1 MLLKSLMAVAAM
13 LICLS
18 ASAIDKVVKST
29 GLDNEVT
36 SLEELYTSRV
46 LLENSEGNV
55 LCIPSGWDCKVS
67 TVIDAISSNDKGI
80 FYELLP
86 DGDHY
91 LMPIYNVNGDR
102 RRFWA
107 GEAFVNAQP
116 GGGNV
121 IFGLGGDNDQ
131 KGQDGPNLALW
142 DVTYEAGKGFA
153 FHNVGRDIY
162 LSSDAT
168 DARPS
173 EEIVYWKAYTAYHA
187 GYVQEEVFTA
197 YNEATAAARTTETI
211 EALQQAKNDYDQN
224 QDLNAFGDAINAA
237 IDVINACESVNA
249 AYANLDEA
257 GNTIATEV
265 LAKYENKEYANI
277 AELRAAYIPAAKA
290 QTTPGST
297 MTGAIINPSFE
308 FGTLEGWTSTD
319 GGDVAKNYN
328 FAQRTGDKFVERWTA
343 APNTLSD
350 GSLLQTLTG
359 MPNGKYTLT
368 AEMQNKEQGNG
379 DAPGTGFYLVA
390 NDDKTAVKAHG
401 ETVTVSTV
409 VTDNT
414 LTIGT
419 KLIECSGNWVCE
431 DNFQLTYNGP
441 VEPTTYAI
449 TIAEDIENG
458 TITTDV
464 AEAEEGTTVTIT
476 AIPAEGYKLESI
488 SVMNGETPVEVT
500 TENTFVMPA
509 AAVAISAIFAAEAV
523 EPEPETPTF
532 TATLVHTASSTRGS
546 DATITNTVD
555 AEKEHVNQTNF
566 NNVWAA
572 SAYAEFSLADLP
584 NGATITKA
592 TLSYTGIGSG
602 KNRDTDVLY
611 VNAGETIDYEGMP
624 ASSEGVALDATKIET
639 VTFPANATTPF
650 TCDVTEA
657 LKATLASQNYII
669 IKWTN
674 NVGGGDIAGKASE
687 NAPQL
692 VVEYLPGAPEI
703 ANASFEADGEKTA
716 GNSPLTLTGWTFDGV
731 GSEYNDTQLLPAN
744 SESKSQFGS
753 SDPSDGEYSLFFRYG
768 WNGGG
773 NVVTITSDA
782 LTEIP
787 AGDYTLSVDY
797 KQHYAYDE
805 DNQQNENTKV
815 GIALVNGEETI
826 SSEESPAA
834 AATKGATKNTYFNET
849 EWSTLT
855 ASFTADKAI
864 AAGAK
869 VVITLYAAG
878 ARRSDFFLDNV
889 QLIKVPGIELALIDL
904 NKAIENA
911 KAEEAKYT
919 VGDGLFQYPA
929 AQIEPLT
936 TAIAAAENAYA
947 AAESKEAVVAATTA
961 LNNALA
967 SFAPVAT
974 LPAADKQYT
983 LSLQTTD
990 EASPFELNI
999 ATDKISI
1006 ETAGTPVT
1014 FVAQEN
1020 GTYAL
1025 SNGTEYVVYKG
1036 GNDTW
1041 SLTASAEVYGWA
1053 IAAIEGGYTITGKN
1067 GFLGT
1072 NTKDG
1077 ATAGSTCYGDKKTS
1091 NGFYI
1096 WTISDYA
1103 VPVEPTTYAIT
1114 IAESIENGAIVTEP
1128 ANEAEE
1134 GATITITAT
1143 PAEGYKLES
1152 ISVKN
1157 GEEDVEVSAENTFVM
1172 PAAPVTVSATFVED
1186 TVEPTPELP
1195 EIAHEFTSIEELA
1208 GKSFAIINKETGKML
1223 YGTDAQNL
1231 GYDNGDAAIK
1241 ETNTGYYF
1249 KLDTPA
1255 EDAEDATIA
1264 NCHLL
1269 RLITPAGAE
1278 YNIWGNPG
1286 YLNTQPTTG
1295 NCSFILGLN
1304 NQNGQD
1310 IKNGAVWDIQYVE
1323 GKGFTLLNKG
1333 TGLYL
1338 NDNLPAKYD
1347 EPVYW
1352 TFCTFPEEPS
1362 AEIAN
1367 MTLSVKEGATV
1378 DPEDGT
1384 FPVTFGYTATVTPE
1398 DLALPEGI
1406 LTYTVT
1412 PEGGEAQEF
1421 ETDIQLDVN
1430 ERNIYIKDFDKDVE
1444 RYTITIKSVRFH
1456 YIDIETFEY
1465 VDIAT
1470 IPVENLSIVIE
1481 NPVSVNGINAAA
1493 KSNRKV
1499 VENGRVVIY
1508 KNGVKTMSSGVSIR

>member
-1 MLLKSLMAVAAM
+1 MRRMLLKSLMAVAAM

-350 GSLLQTLTG
+350 GSLLQTLTD

-368 AEMQNKEQGNG
+368 AEMHNMEQGNG
-379 DAPGTGFYLVA
+379 SAPGTGFYLVA
-390 NDDKTAVKAHG
+390 NDDKTAVAAHG

-441 VEPTTYAI
+441 VA
-449 TIAEDIENG
+449 
-458 TITTDV
+458 TD
-464 AEAEEGTTVTIT
+464 EELAPLT
-476 AIPAEGYKLESI
+476 A
-488 SVMNGETPVEVT
+488 
-500 TENTFVMPA
+500 
-509 AAVAISAIFAAEAV
+509 
-523 EPEPETPTF
+523 
-532 TATLVHTASSTRGS
+532 
-546 DATITNTVD
+546 
-555 AEKEHVNQTNF
+555 
-566 NNVWAA
+566 
-572 SAYAEFSLADLP
+572 
-584 NGATITKA
+584 
-592 TLSYTGIGSG
+592 
-602 KNRDTDVLY
+602 
-611 VNAGETIDYEGMP
+611 
-624 ASSEGVALDATKIET
+624 
-639 VTFPANATTPF
+639 
-650 TCDVTEA
+650 
-657 LKATLASQNYII
+657 
-669 IKWTN
+669 
-674 NVGGGDIAGKASE
+674 
-687 NAPQL
+687 
-692 VVEYLPGAPEI
+692 EI
-703 ANASFEADGEKTA
+703 ANAKLLGVDVTEWEGQTYGTSEIDAAVKAIKVAEYNTVIAAYPMNAGTLIPAFDAWEGGMAANKGQHWDGTATSTYYEQAGDEWGKDSWTNSKTTTVNLPKGKYVIYAAGRNSAGGACSSYIKVNETTQIFPAKGDTGFGIATDGTATFDPSATYANNNVGRGFEYRFIAFEVTADEGEEITLTVGGEATAAKQWMSICTPVLLTTSDNSAIAKQVLTSDIAAAQAIVDAKAGVGEGLFLIPEEAFNTFAAAVDAAKTA
-716 GNSPLTLTGWTFDGV
+716 
-731 GSEYNDTQLLPAN
+731 
-744 SESKSQFGS
+744 
-753 SDPSDGEYSLFFRYG
+753 
-768 WNGGG
+768 
-773 NVVTITSDA
+773 
-782 LTEIP
+782 
-787 AGDYTLSVDY
+787 
-797 KQHYAYDE
+797 
-805 DNQQNENTKV
+805 NENPEATTEEINTA
-815 GIALVNGEETI
+815 IAEL
-826 SSEESPAA
+826 A
-834 AATKGATKNTYFNET
+834 AATETYKN
-849 EWSTLT
+849 SP
-855 ASFTADKAI
+855 
-864 AAGAK
+864 
-869 VVITLYAAG
+869 V
-878 ARRSDFFLDNV
+878 
-889 QLIKVPGIELALIDL
+889 
-904 NKAIENA
+904 NA
-911 KAEEAKYT
+911 
-919 VGDGLFQYPA
+919 
-929 AQIEPLT
+929 
-936 TAIAAAENAYA
+936 
-947 AAESKEAVVAATTA
+947 
-961 LNNALA
+961 
-967 SFAPVAT
+967 
-974 LPAADKQYT
+974 PAADKQYT
-983 LSLQTTD
+983 LSLQTAD
-990 EASPFELNI
+990 EASPFELSI

-1025 SNGTEYVVYKG
+1025 SNGAKYVAYQG
-1036 GNDTW
+1036 GNTW
-1041 SLTASAEVYGWA
+1041 SLTASADVYGWT
-1053 IAAIEGGYTITGKN
+1053 IAAVEGGYTITGKN

-1077 ATAGSTCYGDKKTS
+1077 AAAGSTCYGNKKATD
-1091 NGFYI
+1091 GFYI
-1096 WTISDYA
+1096 WTISEYVA
-1103 VPVEPTTYAIT
+1103 PVEPTTYAIT
-1114 IAESIENGAIVTEP
+1114 IAESIENGAVTTDV
-1128 ANEAEE
+1128 AEAEE
-1134 GATITITAT
+1134 GATVTITAT

-1172 PAAPVTVSATFVED
+1172 PAAPVTISATFVED
-1186 TVEPTPELP
+1186 AVEPDPNLIEIAQSQGKELDDFARTEFLEGEEYNTYTANADLQIGMKMMNIDVADCDYIVIKFAEEVEAGWKLGVYNSNDLLDIPAGTKEFKYVFADDPKCDVANGVLPQICMMTFFGGYTAPLVAKVEGVYKHKVASEPELATVENMTL
-1195 EIAHEFTSIEELA
+1195 TV
-1208 GKSFAIINKETGKML
+1208 
-1223 YGTDAQNL
+1223 
-1231 GYDNGDAAIK
+1231 
-1241 ETNTGYYF
+1241 
-1249 KLDTPA
+1249 A
-1255 EDAEDATIA
+1255 EDAVIED
-1264 NCHLL
+1264 
-1269 RLITPAGAE
+1269 
-1278 YNIWGNPG
+1278 
-1286 YLNTQPTTG
+1286 
-1295 NCSFILGLN
+1295 
-1304 NQNGQD
+1304 
-1310 IKNGAVWDIQYVE
+1310 
-1323 GKGFTLLNKG
+1323 
-1333 TGLYL
+1333 
-1338 NDNLPAKYD
+1338 
-1347 EPVYW
+1347 
-1352 TFCTFPEEPS
+1352 
-1362 AEIAN
+1362 
-1367 MTLSVKEGATV
+1367 
-1378 DPEDGT
+1378 EDKT
-1384 FPVTFGYTATVTPE
+1384 FPVVFSYKAIVDESISPMASMSVTYKVTANGEEILSETFA
-1398 DLALPEGI
+1398 GI
-1406 LTYTVT
+1406 DIAKETQNIWIKNMEYGKTYTVT
-1412 PEGGEAQEF
+1412 I
-1421 ETDIQLDVN
+1421 TSVSVS
-1430 ERNIYIKDFDKDVE
+1430 YFDL
-1444 RYTITIKSVRFH
+1444 
-1456 YIDIETFEY
+1456 ETFGDNVAYTKTFAE
-1465 VDIAT
+1465 DELTAT
-1470 IPVENLSIVIE
+1470 FTTNAIPVSID
-1481 NPVSVNGINAAA
+1481 GINAAA